1 MPRTGYTHVRAG
13 TYTVYAKS
21 RLYLRVRFYGR
32 LEGYASALASESMN
46 VQLYTAGQKV
56 TCTGST
62 GSAMRTSLFAN
73 GLAATY
79 SNQEYFVVFKGG
91 TGIPYIM
98 GRGDARLLSK
108 SGKYGLRL
116 TDSGVLATSNSTES
130 TNGNNWGA
138 LMHGLDAW
146 GIVNTGTHVIAKS
159 WISPASSITV
169 FLRCR
174 WAWTNCVHDHDESA
188 ARLHVE
194 GLVCGQ
200 TRS

>member
-1 MPRTGYTHVRAG
+1 
-13 TYTVYAKS
+13 
-21 RLYLRVRFYGR
+21 
-32 LEGYASALASESMN
+32 
-46 VQLYTAGQKV
+46 
-56 TCTGST
+56 
-62 GSAMRTSLFAN
+62 MRTSLFAN
-73 GLAATY
+73 GMAATY

-138 LMHGLDAW
+138 LMHGLEAW
-146 GIVNTGTHVIAKS
+146 GNRQYGHLCNREVLD
-159 WISPASSITV
+159 ISGQQHNF
-169 FLRCR
+169 FLRVDGMDKLC
-174 WAWTNCVHDHDESA
+174 TDHDEWSPV
-188 ARLHVE
+188 HVE
-194 GLVCGQ
+194 GLLCCQ